1 MTYLNEDSVN
11 SLLRELYPI
20 TRSVT
25 GNGVRR
31 TLERLSEITPL
42 DVQSVPSGTQ
52 VYDWEVPPEWNIED
66 AYIEN
71 SDGERIVDIAENNL
85 HVVSYSVP
93 VETTL
98 TFDELKD
105 HLHTLPSMPDAIPY
119 RTTYYDRDWGFCMR
133 HDTLES
139 MDEDDTYEVFI
150 DSTLDPEGELTY
162 ADARIEGESDE
173 EYILST
179 YCCHPSLA
187 NDNLSGV
194 VLATLLFEQLRQRDT
209 YHSYRLIIVP
219 ETIGSISYLSTHE
232 APMKNVNG
240 GYVITTVAGPGTF
253 DYKASFEHDHPVDQA
268 ARWAL
273 SDDEYDEYEF
283 VPTGSDERQYSSP
296 GFRIPTGTIAKDKYY
311 EYKEYHTSKDDLSFI
326 SAEALLET
334 LQRYLWAIGLL
345 EMNRVYER
353 VDPHC
358 EFKLDRHDLYPTTG
372 GKQQQ
377 PGYLDETDHKEFEYQ
392 LADEGAKSGD
402 VFDAIN
408 WLMFSCDGS
417 TSLFRIAKR
426 SGVSVRTLHR
436 AASELVDAELL
447 EASA

>member
-1 MTYLNEDSVN
+1 MTYLNEESVN

-25 GNGVRR
+25 GNGVRE
-31 TLERLSEITPL
+31 TLERLSDVTPL
-42 DVQSVPSGTQ
+42 EIQTVPSGTQ
-52 VYDWEVPPEWNIED
+52 VYDWEVPPEWNIEE

-93 VETTL
+93 VDTTL

-119 RTTYYDRDWGFCMR
+119 RTTYYERDWGFCLR
-133 HDTLES
+133 HDTYEAL
-139 MDEDDTYEVFI
+139 DEDDTYEVFI
-150 DSTLDPEGELTY
+150 DSTLDPDGALTY

-232 APMKNVNG
+232 AQMKNVSG
-240 GYVITTVAGPGTF
+240 GYVITTVAGPDTF

-273 SDDEYDEYEF
+273 SDDEFDEYEF

-311 EYKEYHTSKDDLSFI
+311 EYEEYHTSKDDLSFI
-326 SAEALLET
+326 SAEALLAT

-377 PGYLDETDHKEFEYQ
+377 PGYLDDTDHTEFEYQ
-392 LADEGAKSGD
+392 LADEGSKSGD

-417 TSLFRIAKR
+417 TSLFRISER